1 MNSSRLFLAALICAL
16 PFSGSASAQMQILAE
31 DRFESNQN
39 RISFTQ
45 DPGPGT
51 YSDPTGDGFEIYRVD
66 ISASIPQG
74 LVDDSFSVFPFD
86 RQGIIDA
93 SSDSPGAWFGVIDTV
108 NDDQLPASNPGVATA
123 TWVFDISQATS
134 SDLEVSIDM
143 GAMGDF
149 EDGTE
154 PPIGNPPQPVLEDS
168 FNWTYSIDGGASF
181 SLFASMI
188 DTSGTHDYTLAGEDP
203 VEGGPLVVSLDDPL
217 FMTTTD
223 NQTILLDNNLQSIT
237 SPIVAEPNSS
247 TLTIVLTAEA
257 DGGTEAYA
265 FDNIVVEEVLT
276 GCQDPPCMALGDYDA
291 SGTTELRDLNLVLF
305 NWGMPDELLPTNWI
319 NQRPIPTIVGLVE
332 LNHVWFNWGA
342 TGGALGFVPEPATSL
357 LLLTGW
363 MIGLVARRN
372 RF

>member
-1 MNSSRLFLAALICAL
+1 MNSSKLFLAALVCAL
-16 PFSGSASAQMQILAE
+16 SFCGSASAQILAE
-31 DRFESNQN
+31 DRFESNLN

-45 DPGPGT
+45 DPGPAA
-51 YSDPTGDGFEIYRVD
+51 YSEPTGDGFEIYRVGF
-66 ISASIPQG
+66 SASIPMG

-86 RQGIIDA
+86 QQGIIDS
-93 SSDSPGAWFGVIDTV
+93 SSDSPGFKSDAWFGVIDTV

-154 PPIGNPPQPVLEDS
+154 PPPQPVLQDY
-168 FNWTYSIDGGASF
+168 FDWTYSIDGGQSIP
-181 SLFASMI
+181 LFTSTV
-188 DTSGTHDYTLAGEDP
+188 DTSGTHGYTLAGGGDP
-203 VEGGPLVVSLDDPL
+203 IPLPDPL
-217 FMTTTD
+217 FMTTRD
-223 NQTILLDNNLQSIT
+223 NQTILLDNNLQTIT
-237 SPIVAEPNSS
+237 SPIFAEPNSS

-291 SGTTELRDLNLVLF
+291 SGTTELGDLNLVLF
-305 NWGMPDELLPTNWI
+305 NWGLSDELLPTNWI
-319 NQRPIPTIVGLVE
+319 NQRPIPTIVGLGE
-332 LNHVWFNWGA
+332 LNHVLFNWGA
-342 TGGALGFVPEPATSL
+342 TGGALGFVPEPTTSL

-363 MIGLVARRN
+363 MIGLVAWRN